1 MQKGEEIDNLQ
12 EQNSSFAVQIRS
24 GAMKLKALEEK
35 YLKEAAERKDEFQQQ
50 LTQQERKVN
59 DNQEKLNSE
68 ATILRE
74 KETRIAE
81 LEEKLTV
88 QSGKIAEMRLEAE
101 KK

>member
-1 MQKGEEIDNLQ
+1 
-12 EQNSSFAVQIRS
+12 
-24 GAMKLKALEEK
+24 
-35 YLKEAAERKDEFQQQ
+35 